1 MYIQGNSLNS
11 KTYVFIYF
19 EPPGKCELNTST
31 MTPDRHRTESWN
43 GRSIKT
49 CSFYDVRIIY
59 KILSGQSHWMEYYFF
74 FLKEAKHDHYIL
86 TICSWFVPTFSPFG
100 YVYLPKRFPSPT
112 ACSARVHSTPTRI
125 FLSVALLL
133 LLLYYQQPLSS
144 PPRETITYVLR

>member
-1 MYIQGNSLNS
+1 MRIEYLNNDARSAQNGIVERSVNKNMQFLRRTHNLQNSLW
-11 KTYVFIYF
+11 TVTLD
-19 EPPGKCELNTST
+19 G
-31 MTPDRHRTESWN
+31 
-43 GRSIKT
+43 
-49 CSFYDVRIIY
+49 
-59 KILSGQSHWMEYYFF
+59 ILFF

-100 YVYLPKRFPSPT
+100 YVYLPKRFPSST